1 MSPDAI
7 NQTLK
12 TIFWQEL
19 RDETIRNAIRNK
31 YEVIWS
37 FDEVIKN
44 VRITERETR
53 ECRAHMAEEAKKDKP
68 LRKPAQTHQ
77 QAPAVPQNGNAQG
90 GDFLMPLLL

>member
-44 VRITERETR
+44 VRIT
-53 ECRAHMAEEAKKDKP
+53 
-68 LRKPAQTHQ
+68 
-77 QAPAVPQNGNAQG
+77 
-90 GDFLMPLLL
+90 